1 MGRSSG
7 TRSAAFR
14 VIIILCMLFIFVSA
28 FGDEDIQKSFDDDR
42 HSEHEEAAEEVKE
55 PSTLETLKSTFA
67 LYTSASSP
75 LSTSSGGSSSYWGKL
90 KASLNQAQAYLF
102 PPNLE

>member
-1 MGRSSG
+1 MGRHNRSSG

-55 PSTLETLKSTFA
+55 PSTTLETLKSTFA
-67 LYTSASSP
+67 LYTSASP
-75 LSTSSGGSSSYWGKL
+75 LSSSSSYWGKL
-90 KASLNQAQAYLF
+90 KASLNRAQAYLF

>member
-14 VIIILCMLFIFVSA
+14 VIIILCMFFIFVSA
-28 FGDEDIQKSFDDDR
+28 FGDEDIQKSFDDDDR
-42 HSEHEEAAEEVKE
+42 HTEHEEVKE
-55 PSTLETLKSTFA
+55 PSTTLETLKSTFA

-75 LSTSSGGSSSYWGKL
+75 LSTSSSSSSSSSYWGKL
-90 KASLNQAQAYLF
+90 KASLNQAQAYFF

>member
-14 VIIILCMLFIFVSA
+14 VIIILCMFFIFVSA
-28 FGDEDIQKSFDDDR
+28 FGDEDIQKSFDDDDR
-42 HSEHEEAAEEVKE
+42 HTEHEEVKE
-55 PSTLETLKSTFA
+55 PSTTLETLKSTFA

-75 LSTSSGGSSSYWGKL
+75 LSSSSSYWGKL
-90 KASLNQAQAYLF
+90 KASLNQAQAYFF